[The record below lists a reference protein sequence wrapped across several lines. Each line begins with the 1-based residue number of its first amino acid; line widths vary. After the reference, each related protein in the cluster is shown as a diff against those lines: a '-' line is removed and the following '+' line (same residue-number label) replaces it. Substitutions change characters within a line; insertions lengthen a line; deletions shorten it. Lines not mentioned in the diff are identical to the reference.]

1 LFLILARPSLTLT
14 PLPITPNILDNN
26 EKPKSRRG
34 DFKCK
39 EYLFEKFTFNAKKI
53 KIMI

>member
-39 EYLFEKFTFNAKKI
+39 EYLIKKFTFNAKLKL
-53 KIMI
+53 